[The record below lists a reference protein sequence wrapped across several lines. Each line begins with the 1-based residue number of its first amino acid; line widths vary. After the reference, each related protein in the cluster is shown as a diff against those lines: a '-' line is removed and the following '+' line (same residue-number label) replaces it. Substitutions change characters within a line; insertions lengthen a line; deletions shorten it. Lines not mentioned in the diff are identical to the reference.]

1 MFSGSP
7 KGRIQG
13 PQDFVGV
20 GVAGSQL
27 GLRDLGFCGANLGGG
42 LEFRLVCLA
51 HVVPLTPVFARFD
64 MSPACFS

>member
-20 GVAGSQL
+20 WVAGSQL

-42 LEFRLVCLA
+42 FRIQACLPCPCRSFNTSVC
-51 HVVPLTPVFARFD
+51 
-64 MSPACFS
+64 SI

>member
-27 GLRDLGFCGANLGGG
+27 GLRDLGFCGANLGG
-42 LEFRLVCLA
+42 V
-51 HVVPLTPVFARFD
+51 
-64 MSPACFS
+64 